1 MGREGSGNEFSGAA
15 GKPHVV
21 EFVRQQDT
29 EQLNDAGEEEI
40 CFGSQYVGCF
50 AVGNAQSI
58 FQGVNGAF
66 HAGATVVNQGKRG
79 IISGNARIKP
89 EIFVERHVNTA
100 PVF

>member
-50 AVGNAQSI
+50 AVGNA
-58 FQGVNGAF
+58 
-66 HAGATVVNQGKRG
+66 
-79 IISGNARIKP
+79 RIKP